1 MGALDQGTPIL
12 SPSALGGYSTLLH
25 WPQLT
30 SSFFF
35 FLNIY
40 LAALGLSCDTR
51 DIRSLLQH
59 MGCLVVACELLVA
72 A

>member
-1 MGALDQGTPIL
+1 MGALDQGTRIL

-30 SSFFF
+30 SFFF
-35 FLNIY
+35 FFNIY
-40 LAALGLSCDTR
+40 LAAPGLSCDTR
-51 DIRSLLQH
+51 DIRSLLQQVER
-59 MGCLVVACELLVA
+59 LVVACELLVA